1 VFLKVIRVL
10 LFPISV
16 IYDLITRLRN
26 HLFDSGYKPSFQF
39 DVLTISVG
47 NLNVGGSGKTP
58 MVEYLIRLLLPEFK
72 IATLSR
78 GYRRGT
84 RGFRLASESDNAATL
99 GDEPFQ
105 LFRKFGSSIK
115 VAVGEERALA
125 IPNILHECPEVN
137 CILLDDAY
145 QHRTVR
151 PHTSILLTEFDR
163 PFHRDHLMPTG
174 NLREARSGAKR
185 ADLVVVTKCP
195 GDLRDEQIDA
205 YQAAIRKYISNKPVF
220 FSQITYDSP
229 IAFGVEK
236 TISKSVVLVSG
247 IAHADLLK
255 EHLLKRYDIVK
266 HFHFPDHHVYSEKEA
281 SEIVNIS
288 RQHQASILTT
298 EKDMVR
304 LIHPSVE
311 PLFASSPLFY
321 IPIRFEF
328 LRNGADFDRL
338 VLQMAKSALK

>member
-1 VFLKVIRVL
+1 MFLKVIRVL
-10 LFPISV
+10 LFPFSV
-16 IYDLITRLRN
+16 VYDLITRLRN

-39 DVLTISVG
+39 DVLTICVG

-58 MVEYLIRLLLPEFK
+58 MVEYLIRLLSSDFN

-84 RGFRLASESDNAATL
+84 RGFRLATESDNAATL

-105 LFRKFGSSIK
+105 LYRKFGPAVR

-125 IPNILHECPEVN
+125 IPNILHECPDVN

-151 PHTSILLTEFDR
+151 PHASILLTEFDR
-163 PFHRDHLMPTG
+163 PFYRDHVMPTG
-174 NLREARSGAKR
+174 NLREARHGAHR

-195 GDLRDEQIDA
+195 AKLSDQEIEAQ
-205 YQAAIRKYISNKPVF
+205 QSSIRKYLGNKPVF
-220 FSQITYDSP
+220 FSHITYDEP
-229 IAFGVEK
+229 VAFGAQK
-236 TISKSVVLVSG
+236 SISKEVVLVSG
-247 IAHADLLK
+247 IAHADLLEK
-255 EHLLKRYDIVK
+255 HLAQHYHILK
-266 HFHFPDHHVYSEKEA
+266 HFHFPDHHAFSENEVTEMVSLSQK
-281 SEIVNIS
+281 
-288 RQHQASILTT
+288 HQASILTT

-311 PLFASSPLFY
+311 PFFATSPLFY

-328 LRNGADFDRL
+328 LRNGADFDTL
-338 VLQMAKSALK
+338 VLQMAKAALK